1 MWPPDIPPVL
11 PEGWPRRPP
20 RGQRRSHKIAIHT
33 KDNLAA
39 AEAARVAHW
48 EEQILSLQPLD
59 RSDYMV

>member
-11 PEGWPRRPP
+11 PEGWPRWPP
-20 RGQRRSHKIAIHT
+20 RGQRRSHKTAVHT

-48 EEQILSLQPLD
+48 EEQILS
-59 RSDYMV
+59 